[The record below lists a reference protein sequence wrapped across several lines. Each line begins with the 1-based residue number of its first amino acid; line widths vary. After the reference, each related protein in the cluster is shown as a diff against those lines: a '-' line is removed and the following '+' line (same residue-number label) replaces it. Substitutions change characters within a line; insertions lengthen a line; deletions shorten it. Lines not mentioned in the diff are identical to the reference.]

1 MDKITKKILL
11 DRALELKALVYG
23 DFTLSSGLKSD
34 FYFDGR
40 LLSMDPQ
47 ASSIIAKWTI
57 ITLTRPH

>member
-34 FYFDGR
+34 FYWFLVD
-40 LLSMDPQ
+40 
-47 ASSIIAKWTI
+47 
-57 ITLTRPH
+57 